1 DGPGGRV
8 LAGSAGELDPSGRLR
23 DLALRDL
30 VVVLDRTTLELGET
44 RAGRLHIDLLLELRV
59 GGPHVGARHAL
70 VRRHVQEPAV
80 DDRAG
85 LATIGQHPQRTDR
98 ELHEQ
103 RRVPTEDPDLAVDA
117 ARDQL
122 LNVARPHLPDRCDD
136 VDLDGHRRAPA
147 FGCLS
152 AIYAAASI
160 CLACSTASSIP
171 PPRKNACSGRW
182 SYSPSHSAL
191 NDAIVS
197 STGVYL
203 PGRPVNCSAT
213 KNGCDRNRWILRA
226 RETITL
232 SSSASSSIPRIA
244 MMSCRSLYRCRISC
258 TRRAVA

>member
-1 DGPGGRV
+1 M
-8 LAGSAGELDPSGRLR
+8 
-23 DLALRDL
+23 
-30 VVVLDRTTLELGET
+30 
-44 RAGRLHIDLLLELRV
+44 
-59 GGPHVGARHAL
+59 
-70 VRRHVQEPAV
+70 QEPAI
-80 DDRAG
+80 DHGAG
-85 LATIGQHPQRTDR
+85 LGALGQHPQRPDG

-103 RRVPTEDPDLAVDA
+103 RCVPAEDPDLAVDA

-122 LNVARPHLPDRCDD
+122 LDIAGPDLALRRHD
-136 VDLDGHRRAPA
+136 VDLDGH
-147 FGCLS
+147 
-152 AIYAAASI
+152 YAAASI

-171 PPRKNACSGRW
+171 PTRKNACSGRW
-182 SYSPSHSAL
+182 SYSPSQSAL
-191 NDAIVS
+191 NEAIVS

-244 MMSCRSLYRCRISC
+244 MMSCRSLYRWRISC